1 MTAHDGHHGVVFHP
15 RVLRHEFVE
24 SINEIADALAR
35 HRDPLRDEED
45 DALVS
50 WQRGMKARLLFVLL
64 IIDMRINRV
73 GNIGHVHT
81 GEQRALTGLVGNP
94 LTASH
99 EMNATVVV
107 KLALAVEDA
116 RGQVVRTAVAWQQ
129 PAVVAHVSIR
139 RAVERV
145 VTDARSRPHVVHRP
159 YHRFATL
166 DNAADALE
174 RQETLIDPRQVNDVG
189 LLKLRQF
196 VMSKPELAMSISKS
210 RSRWKCRWQ

>member
-1 MTAHDGHHGVVFHP
+1 
-15 RVLRHEFVE
+15 
-24 SINEIADALAR
+24 
-35 HRDPLRDEED
+35 
-45 DALVS
+45 
-50 WQRGMKARLLFVLL
+50 
-64 IIDMRINRV
+64 MRIDRV

-116 RGQVVRTAVAWQQ
+116 RGQVMRTAVAWQQ

-174 RQETLIDPRQVNDVG
+174 RQEALIDPRQVNDVG

-196 VMSKPELAMSISKS
+196 RNVETRVGDVNLKEPLTMEMQMAVDAPAFPKEMQLLAQPTLESHYGDAVCLLMHNQHLGLHTVVVECIHQTVGGHGGTTHTLT
-210 RSRWKCRWQ
+210 RIHD